1 MIFLLHIP
9 KTGGQTVSARIA
21 SAFPPDRCNIM
32 VPRIEGAA
40 DLAEQMARYDF
51 LAGHPAGRVLEQPPR
66 GLEVM
71 ALVRDPVEHIVSQYR
86 HIRRDSHN
94 RLHAAA
100 AALPPRAF
108 IERFA
113 AHMFNFQ
120 ARAFVRASYSPTA
133 ADWIAGNE
141 MWVLRNLENAAAQ
154 IRWLV
159 PTEQSDEFCALWAL
173 ESGRPLGQPRIR
185 LNAVGADGVDA
196 PALRDWLRGK
206 PERFALD
213 SILWMIARRHYTE
226 WRDELLTRDRTTGAA
241 ADGARAWS
249 SDEAAVWLVRD
260 WHRPEPVEDGTM
272 VWWAGP
278 EMSSRI
284 RIRRSGRHLL
294 RFQGFVFL
302 GVHWNKIRLF
312 RGIDMM
318 ELGLRCT
325 LDPETHRVAFEAEI
339 GHLGEDETLVLHAS
353 EDATAV
359 PPVALA
365 LDMPRRGFA
374 TRDWCLA

>member
-9 KTGGQTVSARIA
+9 KTGGQTLSARIA
-21 SAFPPDRCNIM
+21 SAFPPGRCNIM

-40 DLAEQMARYDF
+40 DLAAQMARYDF
-51 LAGHPAGRVLEQPPR
+51 LAGHPAGQVLERPPP
-66 GLEVM
+66 GLAAM
-71 ALVRDPVEHIVSQYR
+71 ALVRDPVEQIVSQYR
-86 HIRRDSHN
+86 HIRRDTNN

-108 IERFA
+108 IDRFA

-120 ARAFVRASYSPTA
+120 ARAFVRASYSPSA
-133 ADWIAGNE
+133 ADWIAADE
-141 MWVLRNLENAAAQ
+141 MWVLRNLEAALAP

-185 LNAVGADGVDA
+185 LNEVGADGVDA
-196 PALRDWLRGK
+196 PALREWLRGK

-213 SILWMIARRHYTE
+213 SLLWMLARRHYTG
-226 WRDELLTRDRTTGAA
+226 WRDGVITRDRATGGA
-241 ADGARAWS
+241 ADGVRAWS
-249 SDEAAVWLVRD
+249 SDDAALWLVRD
-260 WHRPEPVEDGTM
+260 WHRPEQIEDGAI

-278 EMSSRI
+278 GVSSRI
-284 RIRRSGRHLL
+284 RVRRGGCRLL

-312 RGIDMM
+312 READMT
-318 ELGLRCT
+318 ELALCCT
-325 LDPETHRVAFEAEI
+325 LDAETNRVTFEAPI
-339 GHLGEDETLVLHAS
+339 GHLGEDETLVLLAS

-365 LDMPRRGFA
+365 LDLPRRGFA